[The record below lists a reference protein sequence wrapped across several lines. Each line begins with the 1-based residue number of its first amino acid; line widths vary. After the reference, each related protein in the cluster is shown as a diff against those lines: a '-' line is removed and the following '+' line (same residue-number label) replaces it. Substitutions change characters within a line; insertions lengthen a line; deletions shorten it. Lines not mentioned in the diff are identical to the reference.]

1 MCIYYMYIYII
12 YIYYMPWHAHV
23 KTPEILG
30 QVMDRTLAV
39 GPPPVVSL
47 PSSFDC
53 FLLLLIAIPS
63 STALPALI
71 WLNCCIGINLIYLVY
86 FWAFAWASYWARHWI
101 SCILFANLG
110 EFGCRPASSSWQKS
124 NRSIGLHE
132 WQDSHPISI
141 GSSLG
146 SGGGID
152 YWRGAAEAESGWV
165 RGSGFQSPEWSGRA

>member
-1 MCIYYMYIYII
+1 MYIYII

-71 WLNCCIGINLIYLVY
+71 
-86 FWAFAWASYWARHWI
+86 
-101 SCILFANLG
+101 
-110 EFGCRPASSSWQKS
+110 
-124 NRSIGLHE
+124 
-132 WQDSHPISI
+132 
-141 GSSLG
+141 
-146 SGGGID
+146 
-152 YWRGAAEAESGWV
+152 
-165 RGSGFQSPEWSGRA
+165 